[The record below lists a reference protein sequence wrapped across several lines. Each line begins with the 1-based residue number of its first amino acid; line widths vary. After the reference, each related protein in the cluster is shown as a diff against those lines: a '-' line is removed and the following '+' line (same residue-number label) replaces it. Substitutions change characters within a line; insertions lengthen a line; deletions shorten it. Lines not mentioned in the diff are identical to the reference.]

1 MNDEI
6 VWVGLDLG
14 LAETHVCVVAAD
26 GNPLHEQACE
36 TAVGPLKEA
45 LAPFPVSRIGRIAVE
60 AGSDVH
66 VVRKL
71 RSAGFPVAIFESRS
85 ASKFLA
91 LRRNKTDA
99 SDARGLAD
107 LARLG
112 SHTVSEVYLKSPECQ
127 QLRGLLVMRKRLLTI
142 RLATESVLRSRL
154 ALHGWRL
161 KSTAGPGNLRKQIEI
176 AMAEINAAD
185 GADLRAELAPL
196 VDVCES
202 VRTYMRTLDRDL
214 ESRAR
219 AHEVCRRLM
228 EVPGVGPICAISFY
242 TAIEDPD
249 RFGAVEIVGAYFGL
263 TPRRYQSGATARTR
277 GITKAGSKMTR
288 THLVNAATV
297 FGTFAPDCALKEW
310 YLALRDRIGAARAR
324 VALARKLAII
334 LLTIWKNQTHF
345 ELYPARSLPPRSDQP

>member
-1 MNDEI
+1 MNDEK

-14 LAETHVCVVAAD
+14 LTTTHVCVVAAD

-36 TAVGPLKEA
+36 TAAGPLKEM
-45 LAPFPVSRIGRIAVE
+45 LAQFAIGRIARIAVE
-60 AGSDVH
+60 AGSDLH

-71 RSAGFPVAIFESRS
+71 RSAGFPVAIFESHK

-91 LRRNKTDA
+91 VRRNKSDA
-99 SDARGLAD
+99 NDARGLAD

-112 SHTVSEVYLKSPECQ
+112 GHTVSEVYLKSPECQ
-127 QLRGLLVMRKRLLTI
+127 QLRGFLVMRKRLLMI

-161 KSTAGPGNLRKQIEI
+161 KSSARPGNLRKQIEV
-176 AMAEINAAD
+176 AMAEVSASD
-185 GADLRAELAPL
+185 GTDLGPELKPI
-196 VDVCES
+196 VEVCES
-202 VRTYMRTLDRDL
+202 VRSYMRTLDRDL

-219 AHEVCRRLM
+219 NHEVCRRLM

-242 TAIEDPD
+242 TAIEDPE
-249 RFGAVEIVGAYFGL
+249 RFDTVERVGAYFGL

-297 FGTFAPDCALKEW
+297 FSTFAPDCALKQW
-310 YLALRDRIGAARAR
+310 YVALRDRTGSARAR

-334 LLTIWKNQTHF
+334 LLTIWKNRTHF
-345 ELYPARSLPPRSDQP
+345 ELYPPRPLDPPVA